1 MGKHDSIFIA
11 GDFIARQDIG
21 IQYIG
26 GTHTHVEQSATSNQ
40 PSAFRV
46 TEDVDYEEMTP
57 RENKPQ
63 AEHFPFVMADKL
75 AELQLYTLPEFEKK
89 YREAAGKEA
98 PAFAKFLKQ
107 YRSLGILDFEDLDM
121 KQIFAELKA
130 FFPAEIKYKYRNF
143 ATYFSL

>member
-11 GDFIARQDIG
+11 CDFIARQDIG

-40 PSAFRV
+40 PSAF
-46 TEDVDYEEMTP
+46 
-57 RENKPQ
+57 N
-63 AEHFPFVMADKL
+63 KL

-130 FFPAEIKYKYRNF
+130 FFPAEIKYQYRNF